1 MQETGGDDAVGLVGE
16 ELAPGRAGALRGRV
30 DSGGMKDFP
39 ACGWGDRVAEAGEFA
54 LCSAVAP
61 AAVFAGQGQDEP
73 LDGRGDGWAAGA
85 TVLGEGPSA
94 CGKLPMPAQQCGRG
108 DCEGRAPSP
117 AWDPPRQ
124 HGRPDPLA
132 TVTEVGL
139 PFTVAVNVPAAYVW
153 LVCPLPVASR
163 ATVTV
168 ELPSPKSTTA
178 VPLGVPPEMLNV
190 TDCSHFG
197 DVGEVVTV
205 NGEIAVTFA
214 ELALVT

>member
-1 MQETGGDDAVGLVGE
+1 MQEAGGDDAAGLVGE

-39 ACGWGDRVAEAGEFA
+39 GCGWGDRVAEAGEFA

-94 CGKLPMPAQQCGRG
+94 FDGPMSAQQCGRG
-108 DCEGRAPSP
+108 DREGLAPSP
-117 AWDPPRQ
+117 GWDQSRQ
-124 HGRPDPLA
+124 HPLPDPLG

-139 PFTVAVNVPAAYVW
+139 PFTVAVNVPGA
-153 LVCPLPVASR
+153 
-163 ATVTV
+163 
-168 ELPSPKSTTA
+168 
-178 VPLGVPPEMLNV
+178 
-190 TDCSHFG
+190 
-197 DVGEVVTV
+197 
-205 NGEIAVTFA
+205 
-214 ELALVT
+214 